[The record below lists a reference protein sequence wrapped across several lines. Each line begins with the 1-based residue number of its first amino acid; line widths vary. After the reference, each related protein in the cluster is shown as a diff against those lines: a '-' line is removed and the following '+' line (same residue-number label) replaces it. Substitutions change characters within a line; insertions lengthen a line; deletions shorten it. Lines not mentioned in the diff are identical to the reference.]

1 MTRSRGALSG
11 GALRWLTPQ
20 WAVDA
25 ALATRRHAPSA
36 LIDPLEERAGL
47 RAGESSWPTRSPGE
61 PVALIGPVNYAGQ
74 AGLWARAV
82 TASGIPTLSMGIVN
96 SYDFPVDLRVPRA
109 AYLSSSWARAQE
121 RFVLDHVSHVVF
133 EAGRPVLG
141 LRYGSTVRGDARV
154 LRRAGLQVAHVCH
167 GTDVRSPRRHAQS
180 TPFSPYA
187 ADPSQWRAY
196 EAMAAQ
202 HRRAIERAGGPVFV
216 STPDLLADLPRA
228 QWCPIVVDPERWVT
242 TKPPLTEGVPLVVH
256 APTSGPLKG
265 SAIIDATLGALQDAG
280 RVRYVRAQGLRHEDM
295 RALIREADIVI
306 DQMALGIYS
315 VTALEAMAAGRVT
328 LAAVEP
334 IRDFVRQV
342 SGLEIPMPQVDPV
355 TLPTVLDRILEDR
368 AWAQGLAARGPS
380 YVRALHDGRYSAQVL
395 GTFLA

>member
-61 PVALIGPVNYAGQ
+61 PVALTGPVNQ

-242 TKPPLTEGVPLVVH
+242 TQPPLTEGVPLVVH

-265 SAIIDATLGALQDAG
+265 SAIIDATLGVLQDAG

-342 SGLEIPMPQVDPV
+342 SGLD
-355 TLPTVLDRILEDR
+355 
-368 AWAQGLAARGPS
+368 
-380 YVRALHDGRYSAQVL
+380 DGRYSAQVL